1 MVFLSNYMSY
11 SNLLTLNIWVPV
23 SLLSY
28 SYYVSTQH
36 LYCFNI
42 NILKVQ
48 SCKLYNNKHMIASTQ
63 ITNTEFFVFTIVLV
77 FKLSR
82 KVLFI
87 NGKKQYKLSK
97 SRLRFKKIGKFSG
110 KLLQNYK

>member
-1 MVFLSNYMSY
+1 
-11 SNLLTLNIWVPV
+11 
-23 SLLSY
+23 
-28 SYYVSTQH
+28 
-36 LYCFNI
+36 
-42 NILKVQ
+42 
-48 SCKLYNNKHMIASTQ
+48 MIASTQ
-63 ITNTEFFVFTIVLV
+63 ITNTEFFVFPIVLV

>member
-1 MVFLSNYMSY
+1 
-11 SNLLTLNIWVPV
+11 
-23 SLLSY
+23 
-28 SYYVSTQH
+28 
-36 LYCFNI
+36 
-42 NILKVQ
+42 
-48 SCKLYNNKHMIASTQ
+48 MIASTQ
-63 ITNTEFFVFTIVLV
+63 ITNTECFVFTIVLV

-97 SRLRFKKIGKFSG
+97 SRLGFKKIGKFSG